1 MYKTMSTNNKATAVS
16 SSNFSFEANFL
27 MSAFQPIDI
36 KPAYGR
42 KWVTN
47 GVNNSNYKVYIDS
60 YDDSPT
66 NASIINAFVNYIYGC
81 GLYDINGQNIKRYIS
96 DEDVLLLCQDY
107 KLFGGYAIQVIWS
120 MAKKPLRIERID
132 VSKLAVNLDDFN
144 NINGYWYS
152 WDWTMQY
159 KYKPKFLPAYTGVY
173 KGDDLE
179 VLVCKRPAR
188 EPFFPIPDYFS
199 GLPWASV
206 EGQLANAAKN
216 HFLNAMSVLTVINYN
231 NGRIL
236 DTDEAKKQADKVRND
251 VVGTDNQSAVLVS
264 FNEGIET
271 ATTVDQLSPPEL
283 NQQNVFYSEEA
294 ERKLIIAHSA
304 PPILFAGSTGGNGFS
319 SNADEIATATR
330 GLFRRHINP
339 MREVIINGLNKVFN
353 VIDSTIELDFED
365 FKEETKLENTNNS
378 TRSQDLENINLIDK
392 PENNND
398 EPKIIE

>member
-1 MYKTMSTNNKATAVS
+1 MSTNNKVTAVS
-16 SSNFSFEANFL
+16 SSNYAFESNIL

-47 GVNNSNYKVYIDS
+47 GVNNSNYKIYIDA
-60 YDDSPT
+60 YNDSPT

-107 KLFGGYAIQVIWS
+107 KLFGGYAVQVIWS
-120 MAKKPLRIERID
+120 LANKPLRIERID
-132 VSKLAVNLDDFN
+132 IAKLGVNLDDN
-144 NINGYWYS
+144 NVTNGYWYS
-152 WDWTMQY
+152 WDWAMQY
-159 KYKPKFLPAYTGVY
+159 KYKPKFYPTYTGVY

-179 VLVCKRPAR
+179 ILVVKRPAR
-188 EPFFPIPDYFS
+188 EPFFPLPDYLA
-199 GLPWASV
+199 GIPWANV

-216 HFLNAMSVLTVINYN
+216 HFLNAMTVLTVVNYN
-231 NGRIL
+231 NGRIQ
-236 DTDEAKKQADKVRND
+236 EKEVAEKQANDVRNKIT
-251 VVGTDNQSAVLVS
+251 GTDNQSAVLVS
-264 FNEGIET
+264 FNEGIEE

-294 ERKLIIAHSA
+294 ERKLIVAHSA
-304 PPILFAGSTGGNGFS
+304 PPILFAGSNTGNGFS

-353 VIDSTIELDFED
+353 VIDSTIDLDFED

-378 TRSQDLENINLIDK
+378 ARSQDTDNISLIDT
-392 PENNND
+392 PVHNNEENNTN
-398 EPKIIE
+398 

>member
-1 MYKTMSTNNKATAVS
+1 MSTNNKATAVS

>member
-1 MYKTMSTNNKATAVS
+1 MSINPNQTAVTN
-16 SSNFSFEANFL
+16 SNYAFESNVF

-47 GVNNSNYKVYIDS
+47 GVNNSNYKIYIDA

-81 GLYDINGQNIKRYIS
+81 GLYDINGQNIKKYIS

-107 KLFGGYAIQVIWS
+107 KLFGGYAIQIIWS
-120 MAKKPLRIERID
+120 VAKKPLRIERID
-132 VSKLAVNLDDFN
+132 IAKLAVNLDEKN
-144 NINGYWYS
+144 NTNGYWYS
-152 WDWTMQY
+152 WDWTAQY
-159 KYKPKFLPAYTGVY
+159 KYRPHFIPAYTGVY
-173 KGDDLE
+173 KGNDLE
-179 VLVCKRPAR
+179 VMVCKRPSR
-188 EPFFPIPDYFS
+188 EPFFPIPDYLA
-199 GLPWASV
+199 GIPWANV

-216 HFLNAMSVLTVINYN
+216 HFLNAMTATVVVNYN
-231 NGRIL
+231 NGRIA
-236 DTDEAKKQADKVRND
+236 EKEVAEQQAQNVRNKI
-251 VVGTDNQSAVLVS
+251 VGTDNQSAVLVS
-264 FNEGIET
+264 FNEGIEE
-271 ATTVDQLSPPEL
+271 ATTVDVLSVPEL

-294 ERKLIIAHSA
+294 ERKLIVSHSA
-304 PPILFAGSTGGNGFS
+304 PPILFQGSNAGNGFS

-353 VIDSTIELDFED
+353 VIDSTIDLDFED

-378 TRSQDLENINLIDK
+378 TRSQDTDNINLIDT
-392 PENNND
+392 PVHNNEENNNN
-398 EPKIIE
+398 K

>member
-1 MYKTMSTNNKATAVS
+1 MSTNNKAAAVTS
-16 SSNFSFEANFL
+16 TNNFAFEANVL

-47 GVNNSNYKVYIDS
+47 GINNGNYKLYIDA

-81 GLYDINGQNIKRYIS
+81 GIYDINGQNIKKYIS

-107 KLFGGYAIQVIWS
+107 KLFGGYAVQVIWS
-120 MAKKPLRIERID
+120 LAKKPLRIERID
-132 VSKLAVNLDDFN
+132 IAKLAVNLDEKN

-152 WDWTMQY
+152 WDWCAQY
-159 KYKPKFLPAYTGVY
+159 KYRPVLIPVYTGVY
-173 KGDDLE
+173 KGNDLE
-179 VLVCKRPAR
+179 ILSVRRPSR
-188 EPFFPIPDYFS
+188 EPFFPVPDYLA
-199 GLPWASV
+199 GIPWANV
-206 EGQLANAAKN
+206 EGQLANAGKN
-216 HFLNAMSVLTVINYN
+216 HFLNAMSVLTVVNYN
-231 NGRIL
+231 NGRIH
-236 DTDEAKKQADKVRND
+236 EKEVAEKQAENVRNKI
-251 VVGTDNQSAVLVS
+251 VGTDNQSGVLVS
-264 FNEGIET
+264 FNEGLEE

-294 ERKLIIAHSA
+294 ERKLIVAHSA
-304 PPILFAGSTGGNGFS
+304 PPILFAGSNTGNGFS

-339 MREVIINGLNKVFN
+339 MREVILNGLNKVFN
-353 VIDSTIELDFED
+353 VIDSSIELDFED

-392 PENNND
+392 PENNN
-398 EPKIIE
+398 EVPKIIE

>member
-1 MYKTMSTNNKATAVS
+1 MSTNNKVTAVS
-16 SSNFSFEANFL
+16 SSNYAFESNVL

-47 GVNNSNYKVYIDS
+47 GVNNSNYKIYIDA

-107 KLFGGYAIQVIWS
+107 KLFGGYAVQVIWS
-120 MAKKPLRIERID
+120 LANKPLRIERID
-132 VSKLAVNLDDFN
+132 IAKLGVNLDDN
-144 NINGYWYS
+144 NVTNGYWYS

-159 KYKPKFLPAYTGVY
+159 KYKPKFYPTYTGVY
-173 KGDDLE
+173 KGNDLE
-179 VLVCKRPAR
+179 ILVVKRPAR
-188 EPFFPIPDYFS
+188 EPFFPLPDYLA
-199 GLPWASV
+199 GIPWANV

-216 HFLNAMSVLTVINYN
+216 HFLNAMTVLTVVNYN
-231 NGRIL
+231 NGRIQ
-236 DTDEAKKQADKVRND
+236 EKEVAEKQANDVRNKIT
-251 VVGTDNQSAVLVS
+251 GTDNQSAVLVS
-264 FNEGIET
+264 FNEGIEE

-294 ERKLIIAHSA
+294 ERKLIVAHSA
-304 PPILFAGSTGGNGFS
+304 PPILFAGSNTGNGFS

-353 VIDSTIELDFED
+353 VIDSTIDLDFED

-378 TRSQDLENINLIDK
+378 TRSQDTDNINLIDA
-392 PENNND
+392 PVHNNEENNVNQ
-398 EPKIIE
+398 